1 MTDAITLYNSIQDKR
16 VTVTTTMVTN
26 TLVEEDTG
34 GNTRARGGPVKKG
47 KPYTVGEQGPETF
60 VPYTSGYIVPN
71 NATPYTDPGTKVAQ
85 SFNVN
90 NPSIIIQSTQGAAIA
105 QQIARGNA
113 NVARRARARASL
125 MG

>member
-1 MTDAITLYNSIQDKR
+1 M
-16 VTVTTTMVTN
+16 
-26 TLVEEDTG
+26 
-34 GNTRARGGPVKKG
+34 
-47 KPYTVGEQGPETF
+47 F
-60 VPYTSGYIVPN
+60 VPYTAGYIVPN
-71 NATPYTDPGTKVAQ
+71 NAMPYTDPGTKVAQ

-105 QQIARGNA
+105 QQIARQNA